1 MDNLKKA
8 FGRFKW
14 DIIIISVLT
23 VALGVICVIMPETS
37 GDVLSLIFG
46 ILMICVGLT
55 LFVKYIVYGGF
66 LFGGYILIPALSLLA
81 FGIFCVVNPRLLQ
94 GMLTV
99 LLGIYIVVDSSV
111 AVSETVLCAREGVKG
126 WFLPFVLAVISM
138 GLGVVVMFSEF
149 DTVVIFAGVSLIIEG
164 VRNIVTTAVFGKK
177 IREAKKRIVTVT
189 KIDE

>member
-1 MDNLKKA
+1 MDNLEKA

-55 LFVKYIVYGGF
+55 LFVKYIVY
-66 LFGGYILIPALSLLA
+66 ILIPALSLLA
-81 FGIFCVVNPRLLQ
+81 FGIFCVTNPRLLQ

>member
-1 MDNLKKA
+1 MDNLEKA

-66 LFGGYILIPALSLLA
+66 IFGGYILIPALSLLA
-81 FGIFCVVNPRLLQ
+81 FGIFCVTNPRLLQ

-111 AVSETVLCAREGVKG
+111 AVSETVLCKRGRQRLV
-126 WFLPFVLAVISM
+126 
-138 GLGVVVMFSEF
+138 
-149 DTVVIFAGVSLIIEG
+149 FAFCACRYKHGTRSG
-164 VRNIVTTAVFGKK
+164 GNVFG
-177 IREAKKRIVTVT
+177 IRYRSYICRRFAYYRGRAKHSYYRSFRQEDKRSEKTYCYRN
-189 KIDE
+189 EN

>member
-1 MDNLKKA
+1 MDNLEKA

-66 LFGGYILIPALSLLA
+66 IFGGYILIPALSLLA
-81 FGIFCVVNPRLLQ
+81 FGIFCVTNPRLLQ

-111 AVSETVLCAREGVKG
+111 AVSETVLCAREDVKG

-138 GLGVVVMFSEF
+138 GLGVVVMFFGIRYRSYICRRFAYYRGRAKHSYYRSFRQEDKRSEK
-149 DTVVIFAGVSLIIEG
+149 TYCY
-164 VRNIVTTAVFGKK
+164 RN
-177 IREAKKRIVTVT
+177 EN
-189 KIDE
+189 

>member
-1 MDNLKKA
+1 MDNLEKA

-66 LFGGYILIPALSLLA
+66 IFGGYILIPGFRFLHSVFFALR
-81 FGIFCVVNPRLLQ
+81 IH
-94 GMLTV
+94 
-99 LLGIYIVVDSSV
+99 
-111 AVSETVLCAREGVKG
+111 
-126 WFLPFVLAVISM
+126 
-138 GLGVVVMFSEF
+138 
-149 DTVVIFAGVSLIIEG
+149 
-164 VRNIVTTAVFGKK
+164 VFYK
-177 IREAKKRIVTVT
+177 EC
-189 KIDE
+189 

>member
-1 MDNLKKA
+1 MDNLEKA

-55 LFVKYIVYGGF
+55 LFVKYIV
-66 LFGGYILIPALSLLA
+66 FGGYILIPALSLLA
-81 FGIFCVVNPRLLQ
+81 FGIFCVTNPRLLQ

-111 AVSETVLCAREGVKG
+111 AVSETVLCAREGVEG